1 MAPQARPTLHILC
14 GKAASGKSTL
24 ATRLSEAPG
33 VIAISEDD
41 WLATLFG
48 EEMSSLRDYVRYSAR
63 LEQAMDPHIRAL
75 LANGLSV
82 VLDFQANTPTRRAWM
97 RGLIDATGA
106 AHRLHF
112 LDVPDEI
119 CKARLRARNA
129 DASHAFSLSEAEFDQ
144 LSDYFVPPRPEE
156 GFTIIRH
163 GAHG

>member
-63 LEQAMDPHIRAL
+63 LEQAMAPHICAL
-75 LANGLSV
+75 LLNGLSV